1 MYTSIQPSILDLPT
15 SLIPI
20 KAILTYSQINYDL
33 FMISSSVFIEY
44 ADSRNIILLFILGI
58 FLNYEYRFK
67 NFYHEEISWL
77 YKVPVGKC
85 IWII

>member
-1 MYTSIQPSILDLPT
+1 
-15 SLIPI
+15 
-20 KAILTYSQINYDL
+20 
-33 FMISSSVFIEY
+33 MISSSVFIEY

-77 YKVPVGKC
+77 YNVPVGKC